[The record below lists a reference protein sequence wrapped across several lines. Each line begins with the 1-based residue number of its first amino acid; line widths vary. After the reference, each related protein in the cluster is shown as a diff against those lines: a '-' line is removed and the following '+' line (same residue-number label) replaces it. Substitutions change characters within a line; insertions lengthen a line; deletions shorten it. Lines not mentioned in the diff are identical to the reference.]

1 MSPVCSTWSG
11 LVGRHRGVEWVPGSS
26 LSEVAQSGPSPIGAA
41 RAVRALAAAA
51 EAAHRSGGALS
62 IDHPSRIRISSDGNA
77 VLAFP
82 GTLAGDDKASDVR
95 GLGAVLYALLLDR
108 WPLDAATGSEVITT
122 ADTTEQVGGLD
133 VAEPDKNGVPS
144 NRSMPARGYRSRS
157 RQSPPGP
164 STATGASTAAT
175 VQQVLD
181 QATVVDL
188 KTDLLPAIDG
198 DLPPVSVTARKA
210 EPDPGKR
217 NLAVLIGLGLA
228 VLFMVLAIVA
238 WATGIFGG
246 DDGRPTSTRSCPPH
260 RHPPRLRTRL
270 GRRPPPPG
278 RTDRSAVGDARRLLR
293 ATRRRHGLPAERDQR
308 RGAAVADRQLPGQS
322 GLRWTQDRY
331 GADVR

>member
-1 MSPVCSTWSG
+1 MS
-11 LVGRHRGVEWVPGSS
+11 EWVPGSS
-26 LSEVAQSGPSPIGAA
+26 LSEVPSPVRRRSARHVRCVRWPPPQRPHTARAA
-41 RAVRALAAAA
+41 RCPSTIRAGSASVPTVTRCL
-51 EAAHRSGGALS
+51 
-62 IDHPSRIRISSDGNA
+62 PSPA
-77 VLAFP
+77 
-82 GTLAGDDKASDVR
+82 LAGDDKASDVR
-95 GLGAVLYALLLDR
+95 GLGAVLYALLLNR

-133 VAEPDKNGVPS
+133 VAEPTRTVFPS

-164 STATGASTAAT
+164 STATGGIRTAAT

-270 GRRPPPPG
+270 GRRPPPTPP
-278 RTDRSAVGDARRLLR
+278 DRSVCGR
-293 ATRRRHGLPAERDQR
+293 
-308 RGAAVADRQLPGQS
+308 
-322 GLRWTQDRY
+322 
-331 GADVR
+331 